1 MASHQDVNNSKKR
14 AYDIP
19 DNSKM
24 CNEERKNERFH
35 MLLSTTYGLNNSHT
49 KRLHVGLQTTSEGVF
64 KPLVKLSGNNANGIY
79 FDADSWQEFLHNM
92 ELMSEYLAG
101 NNKIKLNPVIIK
113 NICINFTT
121 TYGARSI
128 LVTYK
133 ENEEEHSME
142 NINGELRRNKETSD
156 SSPASKKRKT
166 YAVAIVMQKIT
177 FQGLENVVKC
187 VDAHLNHLQS
197 LADNVNECARYLI
210 KEIELKLPRSYIDCD
225 IIKLILK
232 GNCDEI
238 ERNVRTQINNL
249 TFLDMY
255 FNIIFLELT
264 TLRSNEIV
272 HIILSNRES

>member
-1 MASHQDVNNSKKR
+1 MNDFICCYQQR
-14 AYDIP
+14 MI
-19 DNSKM
+19 
-24 CNEERKNERFH
+24 
-35 MLLSTTYGLNNSHT
+35 LTTLILNNSHT
-49 KRLHVGLQTTSEGVF
+49 KRLHVGLQTTSEGIF

-92 ELMSEYLAG
+92 GLMSEYLAG
-101 NNKIKLNPVIIK
+101 DNKIKLNPVIIK
-113 NICINFTT
+113 NIYINFTT

-142 NINGELRRNKETSD
+142 NIIGELRRNKETTD

-166 YAVAIVMQKIT
+166 YAVAVVMQKIT

-187 VDAHLNHLQS
+187 VDAHLKHLQS

-225 IIKLILK
+225 II
-232 GNCDEI
+232 
-238 ERNVRTQINNL
+238 
-249 TFLDMY
+249 
-255 FNIIFLELT
+255 
-264 TLRSNEIV
+264 
-272 HIILSNRES
+272 

>member
-1 MASHQDVNNSKKR
+1 MASHKDANNSKKR

-19 DNSKM
+19 DNSRM
-24 CNEERKNERFH
+24 CNEEGGNERFH

-49 KRLHVGLQTTSEGVF
+49 KRLHVGLQTTNGGVF

-79 FDADSWQEFLHNM
+79 FDDDTWQEFLRNM
-92 ELMSEYLAG
+92 GLMSEYLTG
-101 NNKIKLNPVIIK
+101 DKGIKPNPVIIK
-113 NICINFTT
+113 NIYISFTSA
-121 TYGARSI
+121 YGARSI

-133 ENEEEHSME
+133 ENEEERSME
-142 NINGELRRNKETSD
+142 NINGLRRNNETSD
-156 SSPASKKRKT
+156 STPAAKKRKT

-187 VDAHLNHLQS
+187 VDAHLKHLQS
-197 LADNVNECARYLI
+197 LANNVNECARYLI
-210 KEIELKLPRSYIDCD
+210 QEIELKLPRSYIDCD

-232 GNCDEI
+232 GNYDEI
-238 ERNVRTQINNL
+238 ERNVRTQISDL

-264 TLRSNEIV
+264 SLRFNEIL